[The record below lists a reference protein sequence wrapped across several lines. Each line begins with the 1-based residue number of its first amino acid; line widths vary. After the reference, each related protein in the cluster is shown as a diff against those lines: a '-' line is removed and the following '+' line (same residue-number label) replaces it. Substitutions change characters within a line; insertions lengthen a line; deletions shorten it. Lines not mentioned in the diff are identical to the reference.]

1 MASPK
6 EQHDARRKATVVGTS
21 RPGRDAEPGAAH
33 ASGTGAE
40 SPASGASRPEPG
52 APEHGGPA
60 STPRPADPEV
70 KSSEE
75 P

>member
-1 MASPK
+1 MSSPK

-21 RPGRDAEPGAAH
+21 QPGRDAEPGAAR
-33 ASGTGAE
+33 AAGTGAE
-40 SPASGASRPEPG
+40 
-52 APEHGGPA
+52 APEGAHLDAAAGA
-60 STPRPADPEV
+60 PRPADPTV